1 MKEQFLKLKK
11 FLDSNN
17 IEYKVMEHEPVYTS
31 EEAARVRGVE
41 LKSGVKALVLKTNE
55 DAYLLALV
63 SADKKVDLKLLAE
76 VIGTKK
82 LSLASPDKVLE
93 ITGCEIGSVH
103 PFGNVHNLTTYMD
116 PGISENEMVD
126 FNAGMHTI
134 SIEMKSKDMIKLIK
148 PKIVKLSRNS

>member
-11 FLDSNN
+11 FLDDNN
-17 IEYKVMEHEPVYTS
+17 TEYKVMEHEPVYTS
-31 EEAARVRGVE
+31 EEAAKVRGVE

-63 SADKKVDLKLLAE
+63 SADKKIDLKLLAGI
-76 VIGTKK
+76 IGTKK

-116 PGISENEMVD
+116 PGISGNEMVD

>member
-11 FLDSNN
+11 FLDDN
-17 IEYKVMEHEPVYTS
+17 ITEYKVMEHEPVYTS
-31 EEAARVRGVE
+31 EEAAKVRGVE

-63 SADKKVDLKLLAE
+63 SADKKIDLKLLAGI
-76 VIGTKK
+76 IGTKK
-82 LSLASPDKVLE
+82 LSFASPDKVLE

-116 PGISENEMVD
+116 PGISGKE
-126 FNAGMHTI
+126 
-134 SIEMKSKDMIKLIK
+134 MIKLIK